1 MAELVDAADSKS
13 VFERSGSSI
22 LPRGTI
28 LKKDLEIQGLFFRLS
43 KSGRPRTQCS
53 ARSAKKLP
61 FAESEFRLNLPF
73 KQADRDIDQSHG
85 HMKPPI
91 AIPTKDPSCADDRA
105 ACASLGNPFN
115 VWRRWRRSDA
125 VPIWRFGKALLLFKR
140 IRCLC
145 E

>member
-43 KSGRPRTQCS
+43 KSGRQRTPCS
-53 ARSAKKLP
+53 ARSARKLP

-73 KQADRDIDQSHG
+73 KQADRDIDQSHD

-91 AIPTKDPSCADDRA
+91 AIPRRSKCADDRA
-105 ACASLGNPFN
+105 ACAYLAKPFN

-125 VPIWRFGKALLLFKR
+125 VPIWRFGKALSLFKR
-140 IRCLC
+140 IR
-145 E
+145 